1 MGTLTARGETAFGT
15 SVPEDKWENW
25 PPELPP
31 CQGFLLF
38 FVMCHAICI
47 FFNLA
52 GCDVSENIAK

>member
-1 MGTLTARGETAFGT
+1 MGTLAARGETAFGT
-15 SVPEDKWENW
+15 SVPEDKWDW
-25 PPELPP
+25 PSELPP

-52 GCDVSENIAK
+52 GCDVSEKIAK

>member
-1 MGTLTARGETAFGT
+1 MG
-15 SVPEDKWENW
+15 NW
-25 PPELPP
+25 PTELPP

-52 GCDVSENIAK
+52 CCGVSEKIAK

>member
-1 MGTLTARGETAFGT
+1 MG
-15 SVPEDKWENW
+15 KW

-52 GCDVSENIAK
+52 GYSVSEKIAKIKSPSDVSPEVTKSIIGM

>member
-15 SVPEDKWENW
+15 SVPEDKWDW

-52 GCDVSENIAK
+52 CCGVSEKIAK

>member
-15 SVPEDKWENW
+15 SVPEDNWENW

-38 FVMCHAICI
+38 FVMCHAIRI
-47 FFNLA
+47 FFNLE
-52 GCDVSENIAK
+52 G